1 MAAIV
6 DALTRTPRPEGKGP
20 EVLDVPNVPEV
31 PEGIAPANASA
42 SSGLDLGVLGQVLGF
57 HLARAAVE
65 TYALFERH
73 VGKPFQL
80 RKVEYSLLLLLL
92 ANAGPSPKLTPKL
105 LGSALALTA
114 PNLTLL
120 VDRLVQRDLV
130 RRERSLT
137 DRRSQHI
144 VLTDAGRMLAMQSAA
159 AAPGMERELLAR
171 LSPVE
176 RLMLIELLRK
186 VADR

>member
-1 MAAIV
+1 MTE
-6 DALTRTPRPEGKGP
+6 ALTLARLSALMPSEAA
-20 EVLDVPNVPEV
+20 D
-31 PEGIAPANASA
+31 AAQASA
-42 SSGLDLGVLGQVLGF
+42 SGDASLRLGVLGQVLGF

-73 VGKPFQL
+73 VGQPFKL

-92 ANAGPSPKLTPKL
+92 ANDAASPNLTPKR
-105 LGSALALTA
+105 LGRALALTA

-120 VDRLVQRDLV
+120 LDRLVQRDLV

-144 VLTDAGRMLAMQSAA
+144 VLTDAGRVLAVQSAA

-171 LSPVE
+171 LSPAE

>member
-1 MAAIV
+1 MAL
-6 DALTRTPRPEGKGP
+6 DALQNLPSAAD
-20 EVLDVPNVPEV
+20 L
-31 PEGIAPANASA
+31 APAAA
-42 SSGLDLGVLGQVLGF
+42 LAQPAGGGLSLGVLDQVLGF

-65 TYALFERH
+65 TYTLFERH
-73 VGKPFQL
+73 VGGPFQL
-80 RKVEYSLLLLLL
+80 RKVEYSLLQLLL
-92 ANAGPSPKLTPKL
+92 ANAAPSPGLTPKL
-105 LGSALALTA
+105 LGRTLALTA

-130 RRERSLT
+130 RRERSLS

-144 VLTDAGRMLAMQSAA
+144 VLTEAGHSLAALSAA
-159 AAPGMERELLAR
+159 AAPTMERELLAR
-171 LSPVE
+171 LSLAE